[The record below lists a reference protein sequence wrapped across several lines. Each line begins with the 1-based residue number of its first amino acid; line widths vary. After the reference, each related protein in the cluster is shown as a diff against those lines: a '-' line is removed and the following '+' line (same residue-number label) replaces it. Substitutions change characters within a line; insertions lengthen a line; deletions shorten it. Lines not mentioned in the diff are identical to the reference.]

1 MWTLYWIIVAII
13 VVALIIKAAN
23 YEKAHPK
30 QPQARP
36 KHRCTRN
43 DEMNQQT
50 KQLKHL
56 YNLMWW
62 QWFGGNTKK

>member
-30 QPQARP
+30 RPQAKPRN
-36 KHRCTRN
+36 RGTRN
-43 DEMNQQT
+43 EEINQQT

-62 QWFGGNTKK
+62 QWFGGNSKK